1 MILLAAALCF
11 STVAHADHA
20 PRAVL
25 PDAIVDLR
33 TTEGAARVQTQW
45 RYSDTHIHEIDHKSV
60 GPDLK
65 ASGPANRT
73 FDFTP
78 DARAKDFDDSKWE
91 VIPTDS
97 LEKRRGNG
105 RLSFNWY
112 RLNVTIPEKVAD
124 FDTRGATV
132 VFEIVVDDYAEVWG
146 DGQLPFVLGQ
156 NGGSVAA
163 GWNAA
168 NRVVLTRNA
177 QPGQKI
183 QIAVFGINGP
193 VSTHPDT
200 YIWVRGA
207 TLDFYQ
213 PGKLSRAHEVKL
225 EVEKKDSALD
235 AVVPPNAKLEKL
247 ADGFTFTEG
256 PVWID
261 GGNPAIAPA
270 SADGFLLFSDPNNN
284 VIYRMAPNGEVSV
297 YLTKSGYSGEN
308 IGEYRQP
315 GSNGLTTDEQGRLT
329 ICQHGNRRVVRIEKN
344 GLTTVLADRFNGKRL
359 NSPNDL
365 VYRSDGA
372 LFFTDPPFGLPKFAA
387 DPRREQPHFGVYSV
401 KDGKVQLVSTDFTG
415 PNGLAFSPD
424 ERFLYVGNWDEKRA
438 VVFRYPVNADGTLG
452 KGELFYDLTT
462 PGAEDAIDGIK
473 VDRVGNVFISG
484 PGGLWIFSP
493 TGKHLG
499 TLRGPEHPH
508 NMAWGGADR
517 QTLYLTAQTG
527 IYRIRLNN
535 PGVVAFAKTPSGG
548 TNSTD
553 FINMNTQPAPIRPEF
568 PREAAFAVPLEPRT
582 PPTDKDQKAK
592 RRLPRLRLSEAQW
605 QYRDGSDSPL
615 ND

>member
-1 MILLAAALCF
+1 MLALIAGILTLTLC
-11 STVAHADHA
+11 SHADLA
-20 PRAVL
+20 PRTVL
-25 PDAIVDLR
+25 PDAVVDLR
-33 TTEGAARVQTQW
+33 TLEGAARVKTQW
-45 RYSDTHIHEIDHKSV
+45 RYGDTHIHEIDHRSV

-65 ASGPANRT
+65 ASGEANRT

-91 VIPTDS
+91 VIPADS

-112 RLNVTIPEKVAD
+112 RLNVTIPEQVGG
-124 FDTRGATV
+124 FDTRGSTV
-132 VFEIVVDDYAEVWG
+132 VFEIVVDDYAEVWV
-146 DGQLPFVLGQ
+146 DGKLPFVLGQ

-168 NRVVLTRNA
+168 NRVVLTRDA
-177 QPGQKI
+177 KPGEKI

-193 VSTHPDT
+193 ISTHPDT

-207 TLDFYQ
+207 TLDLYK
-213 PGKLSRAHEVKL
+213 PGKLSKAREVKL
-225 EVEKKDSALD
+225 DVERKDAALD
-235 AVVPPNAKLEKL
+235 AIVPANAKLEKL
-247 ADGFTFTEG
+247 ADGFAFTEG

-261 GGNPAIAPA
+261 AHNPAIAPE
-270 SADGFLLFSDPNNN
+270 SDEGFLLFSDPNNN
-284 VIYRMAPNGEVSV
+284 LIYRMTPDGDVSV
-297 YLTKSGYSGEN
+297 YLNKSGYTGEN

-315 GSNGLTTDEQGRLT
+315 GSNGLTTDENGRLT

-344 GLTTVLADRFNGKRL
+344 GLTTVLADKFNGKRL

-372 LFFTDPPFGLPKFAA
+372 LFFTDPPFGLPKFAE

-401 KDGKVQLVSTDFTG
+401 RDGKVQLVSTDFSG

-424 ERFLYVGNWDEKRA
+424 EKFLYVGNWEEKRA
-438 VVFRYPVNADGTLG
+438 VVFRYPVNADATLG

-473 VDRVGNVFISG
+473 VDCAGNVFVSG
-484 PGGLWIFSP
+484 PGGLWIFSA

-508 NMAWGGADR
+508 NMAWGAADR
-517 QTLYLTAQTG
+517 RTLYLTAQTG
-527 IYRIRLNN
+527 IYRVRLNH
-535 PGVVAFAKTPSGG
+535 PGAEAFIPSRG
-548 TNSTD
+548 
-553 FINMNTQPAPIRPEF
+553 M
-568 PREAAFAVPLEPRT
+568 
-582 PPTDKDQKAK
+582 
-592 RRLPRLRLSEAQW
+592 
-605 QYRDGSDSPL
+605 
-615 ND
+615 